1 MPSLT
6 VKSPSIHCDNCV
18 RTIERELRELPGV
31 TRVQGDVA
39 SKTIVIDWEA
49 PANLIQIAEVLQ
61 EIGYPTEAL

>member
-18 RTIERELRELPGV
+18 RTIERELGELPGV
-31 TRVQGDVA
+31 QRVKGDAA

-49 PANLIQIAEVLQ
+49 PANLIQIAELLAD
-61 EIGYPTEAL
+61 IGYPTESV